1 MIEIRATDA
10 YSNWI
15 ASLRD
20 PVARRAIAS
29 RLLRIESGLFG
40 DVKPIG
46 DGLSE
51 LRVDVGPGYRVYFG
65 RRGAVLVILLGG
77 GDKSTQSR
85 DIKRAR
91 ELWKTL
97 ED

>member
-85 DIKRAR
+85 DIKRAS